1 MQQAELM
8 GFLRTIL
15 ILLLIYYSFRFL
27 ARIFAPFLIKK
38 VVGNMQE
45 KAQKRYNQY
54 HQQTHSNQTKEG
66 ETTIDKKPNSNKEGN
81 KTVGEYVDFE
91 EID

>member
-15 ILLLIYYSFRFL
+15 ILLLLYYSFRFL

-54 HQQTHSNQTKEG
+54 HQHSRPSQTKEG
-66 ETTIDKKPNSNKEGN
+66 ETIMDKKPDFNKEGN
-81 KTVGEYVDFE
+81 STIGEYVDFE